1 MATSER
7 RGISLQW
14 QMLVGFLVG
23 LGLGLIANATVSD
36 AAWVEWIT
44 TYVTGPIGQIFLRL
58 IFMMVMPLLVSAL
71 IVGIAEMGD
80 IGALKRVGLKT
91 LAFTVVV
98 SGIAVVLALAVTN
111 YFQPGMGV
119 DHAQAQEMLDSARQ
133 GAGAILSGQADKLT
147 GVDAVLAIIP
157 SNIVT

>member
-1 MATSER
+1 MATSGR

-14 QMLVGFLVG
+14 QMLMGFLVG
-23 LGLGLIANATVSD
+23 LVLGLIANATVSD
-36 AAWVEWIT
+36 AAWVEWIS
-44 TYVTGPIGQIFLRL
+44 TYVTGPVGQIFLRL

-80 IGALKRVGLKT
+80 IGSLKRVGLKT

-98 SGIAVVLALAVTN
+98 SGVAVVLALAVTN

-119 DHAQAQEMLDSARQ
+119 HRPNRCSTVPARGPAPSSQ
-133 GAGAILSGQADKLT
+133 VRRTSRWVSTQSWPSSPAIS
-147 GVDAVLAIIP
+147 
-157 SNIVT
+157 